1 MKKILLSAS
10 MVLASLFLFNAPQ
23 NAFAKD
29 LTILAAFGTSDSEA
43 QKSLDA
49 IKKAYEKNGDTT
61 IWAFS
66 SNIIRN
72 KLNKDKQVVYSI
84 NEALDYAYKNGYN
97 NVKIQSLHVVPGEEY
112 MKICRLISRDMEK
125 NPKRFDSVIM
135 GHPLLSSKA
144 DLDTIVKA
152 ALASLP
158 KERTKNDAVIFMG
171 HGNDRGTGDLS
182 LIAIAHTFQET
193 DPLAWFATVEG
204 ALDFEKTLEKIK
216 EKKEI
221 KNIYLAPFMVVAGD
235 HAKNDMAGTEEDA
248 WAERLKKEGYNVHTL
263 IRGLGEIPEVQK
275 LFIEHT
281 QNSHDDIMNGKII
294 SK

>member
-1 MKKILLSAS
+1 
-10 MVLASLFLFNAPQ
+10 
-23 NAFAKD
+23 
-29 LTILAAFGTSDSEA
+29 
-43 QKSLDA
+43 
-49 IKKAYEKNGDTT
+49 
-61 IWAFS
+61 
-66 SNIIRN
+66 
-72 KLNKDKQVVYSI
+72 
-84 NEALDYAYKNGYN
+84 
-97 NVKIQSLHVVPGEEY
+97 

-125 NPKRFDSVIM
+125 NPNRFDSVIM

-144 DLDTIVKA
+144 DLDKVVKA
-152 ALASLP
+152 SLASLP

-182 LIAIAHTFQET
+182 LIAINYVFQET

-204 ALDFEKTLEKIK
+204 ALDFENAVQEIK
-216 EKKEI
+216 ANKNI
-221 KNIYLAPFMVVAGD
+221 KNIYLVPFMIVAGD

-248 WAERLKKEGYNVHTL
+248 WAEIFKKEGYKVHTL

-281 QNSHDDIMNGKII
+281 KNSHDDIMNGKII